1 MLSNILKELRATKDM
16 TQADLA
22 KLLGITQQA
31 VAKWERGKAE
41 PDYDTLKK
49 LSEYFHVTTDYL
61 LGNDAAPKSGYYRN
75 DDLPRELFPIR
86 DTHRVPIIGSVRCG
100 PGGPAFE
107 YVDEFIAIDD
117 AYKPDE
123 IRGFRAEGDSMEG
136 DYIFDGDLCL
146 VRLQDEVEDGALAV
160 VVIDGEEGTLKHV
173 HRSPGVIVLESSNP
187 KYPPRIITGEAANT
201 VRVIGKI
208 VEVRH
213 KK

>member
-1 MLSNILKELRATKDM
+1 MNVAERLR
-16 TQADLA
+16 DLRESR
-22 KLLGITQQA
+22 GISQEA
-31 VAKWERGKAE
+31 LAE
-41 PDYDTLKK
+41 IIGVDRTTIVKYESGGSKPTRNLKK
-49 LSEYFHVTTDYL
+49 LAEYFHVTTDYL